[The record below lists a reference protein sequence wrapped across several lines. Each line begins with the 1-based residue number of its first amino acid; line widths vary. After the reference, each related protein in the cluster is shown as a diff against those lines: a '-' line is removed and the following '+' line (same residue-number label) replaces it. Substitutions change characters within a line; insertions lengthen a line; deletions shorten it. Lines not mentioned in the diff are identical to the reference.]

1 MSKSLGNI
9 IDPLEMIEKYG
20 SDALRMT
27 VCAYT
32 VKGSNLYLS
41 EQRFEGYQNFMNKF
55 WNSARFVLM
64 NVEDLS
70 AEDMAGQL
78 DETALE
84 IEDRWI
90 LGALEEAIARI
101 NASLENY
108 EFDQYVQHLYHFIW
122 DEYCDWYL
130 EMVKGRLYTKEKP
143 NTAGMAAGRRNAQIV
158 LVGVLEYL
166 CRLMQP
172 VAPFITEE
180 VWQNLRGR
188 FGGAGGQGQCG
199 GGKAGAHPGGTDSGA
214 LGLVDSLAAESV
226 MVAPWPDSALLPVAG
241 AEDKAKMELL
251 MEAIRGIRKIR
262 SEMGIQPGQTVDVV
276 LSGPQPADLE
286 FLRTQARHFETLARA
301 GSLVFAAAEAAGR
314 GKTTDDREGSGG
326 GEGSDGRKGLAST
339 AVAGSV
345 TISVALP
352 AEMVQAERQ
361 RLSKELEKLEALL
374 DRTRKKLEN
383 PDFASRAPAQVVQTE
398 RERQE
403 TGERQRALLRDKL
416 KQLG

>member
-1 MSKSLGNI
+1 
-9 IDPLEMIEKYG
+9 
-20 SDALRMT
+20 MT

-70 AEDMAGQL
+70 AEDAAGRL
-78 DETALE
+78 DESALE

-90 LGALEEAIARI
+90 LGALADAIARI

-130 EMVKGRLYTKEKP
+130 EMVKGRLYTKDKP
-143 NTAGMAAGRRNAQIV
+143 NAAEMAAGRRNAQIV

-166 CRLMQP
+166 CRLMHP

-188 FGGAGGQGQCG
+188 FGGAGGEGQSG
-199 GGKAGAHPGGTDSGA
+199 GAKKAGARSGGTDSGA

-301 GSLVFAAAEAAGR
+301 GSLVFAAAETAGR

-326 GEGSDGRKGLAST
+326 GEGSDRRKGLAST

-361 RLSKELEKLEALL
+361 RLSKELEKIEALL